1 MRKSRTVRSPE
12 KQQVRPGDWDALAR
26 GMREPQFHEQIALYK
41 RREGLA
47 LVSAWAPRQVRS
59 VLKTDLFEEGFGQDA
74 LLDSFVATYPVV
86 IGMDVS
92 SVVTAEAHTRIP
104 SAGYVVSDT
113 CALPFKEG
121 SFDLIV
127 SISTL
132 DHLPPP
138 LLAGALADLCRVLRT
153 NGCLV
158 LTLDSRHN
166 PLHVFSNAFRRWLGR
181 IHAERCYT
189 VQDVQTA
196 MAGQPWILTDA
207 TAIYHVPFPMNFLA
221 KQVGKILGHRADGAI
236 RAVVRVCEALGALP
250 TRFFTGRYIALRL
263 VRSA

>member
-1 MRKSRTVRSPE
+1 MQRPDE
-12 KQQVRPGDWDALAR
+12 GHAEHVRPDAWDALAR
-26 GMREPQFHEQIALYK
+26 SMREPQFHEQIALYK

-47 LVSAWAPRQVRS
+47 LVSAWAPGQVRS
-59 VLKTDLFEEGFGQDA
+59 VLKTDLFEEGFGHDA
-74 LLDSFVATYPVV
+74 LLNSFVATYPVV
-86 IGMDVS
+86 TGMDVS
-92 SVVTAEAHTRIP
+92 NVVTVEARKRIP
-104 SAGYVVSDT
+104 AARYVVSDAS
-113 CALPFKEG
+113 ALPFRAG

-138 LLAGALADLCRVLRT
+138 LLAGALAELSRVLRK

-189 VQDVQTA
+189 VQDVQSA
-196 MAGQPWILTDA
+196 IAGQPWLLTDA

-221 KQVGKILGHRADGAI
+221 KQVGKILGPRADGAI
-236 RAVVRVCEALGALP
+236 GAVVRLCEALGRLP

-263 VRSA
+263 VRTG

>member
-1 MRKSRTVRSPE
+1 VRSPE
-12 KQQVRPGDWDALAR
+12 PPQVRPGDWDALAR
-26 GMREPQFHEQIALYK
+26 SMREPQFHEQIALYK

-47 LVSAWAPRQVRS
+47 LVSAWAPKQVRS
-59 VLKTDLFEEGFGQDA
+59 VLKTDLFEEGFGHDA

-86 IGMDVS
+86 TGMDVS
-92 SVVTAEAHTRIP
+92 NVVAAEARKRIP
-104 SAGYVVSDT
+104 AAHYVVSD
-113 CALPFKEG
+113 ASVLPFQEG

-138 LLAGALADLCRVLRT
+138 LLAGALAELCRVLRRG
-153 NGCLV
+153 GCLV

-181 IHAERCYT
+181 IYAERCYT
-189 VQDVQTA
+189 VRDVQTA

-221 KQVGKILGHRADGAI
+221 KQAGKILGHRADGAI
-236 RAVVRVCEALGALP
+236 RAMVRACEALDRLP

-263 VRSA
+263 VRAE